1 MKNNK
6 SFSVQLL
13 ILFLYVSVLSYFF
26 ANVEIAIE
34 GSAGW
39 AANLPTWR
47 IEKHW
52 LLDIFWGG
60 RAMTGYHAWV
70 FPFIAIFFHSSYAIT
85 RRFSWFYEMLILA
98 SLIYFWLAE
107 DFLWFVINPAF
118 TISKFS
124 PEFIPW
130 HKHWIVFAPT
140 DYWVGSF
147 LIGMLLYFA
156 SRKWADSEKI
166 ET

>member
-1 MKNNK
+1 MTSSSSVKSSSLKN
-6 SFSVQLL
+6 LL
-13 ILFLYVSVLSYFF
+13 IIIFYVSILAYFF

-34 GSAGW
+34 GPAGW

-70 FPFIAIFFHSSYAIT
+70 FPFIALFFHSPII
-85 RRFSWFYEMLILA
+85 FSEKWSLAAECKILA
-98 SLIYFWLAE
+98 SIILFWLAE

-118 TISKFS
+118 TITKFH

-130 HKHWIVFAPT
+130 HKHWILFAPT

-147 LIGMLLYFA
+147 LILFLF
-156 SRKWADSEKI
+156 SFSLVKQNK
-166 ET
+166 